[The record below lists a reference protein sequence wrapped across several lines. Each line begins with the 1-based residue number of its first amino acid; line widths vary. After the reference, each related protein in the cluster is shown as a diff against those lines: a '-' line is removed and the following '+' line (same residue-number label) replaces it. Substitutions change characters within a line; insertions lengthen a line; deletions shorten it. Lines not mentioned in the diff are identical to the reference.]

1 MEIIL
6 LLVACV
12 ANISCFIIGAVVGM
26 KVSRGER
33 IEVPNLNPVKAI
45 EERQA
50 KKEAEHEQSKIDTIM
65 ENIERYD
72 GTAYGQKDVPRG

>member
-1 MEIIL
+1 MEILI
-6 LLVACV
+6 VACV
-12 ANISCFIIGAVVGM
+12 ANILCFIIGAMVGQRVA
-26 KVSRGER
+26 KGER
-33 IEVPNLNPVKAI
+33 IEAPTLNPIKVK

-50 KKEAEHEQSKIDTIM
+50 KKEAEHERDRINTIM

>member
-1 MEIIL
+1 MEILII
-6 LLVACV
+6 ASV
-12 ANISCFIIGAVVGM
+12 ANIVCFIIGAMVGQRVA
-26 KVSRGER
+26 KGES
-33 IEVPNLNPVKAI
+33 IKTPTINPIKAK

-50 KKEAEHEQSKIDTIM
+50 RKEAVFEHDRIATIM